1 MKRGFLIKSN
11 FLKEICQRE
20 SSYRDRASERRKKLG
35 VDNPYSNDAPASLT
49 KEIPKNNIGRKLMEK
64 AGWKSGEGLGKE
76 KQGIVEPIR
85 ANASRNPGDQ
95 TGIGMTGRTQIDRA
109 DQKKNDI
116 LRKTAQR
123 YYSQYSK

>member
-1 MKRGFLIKSN
+1 
-11 FLKEICQRE
+11 
-20 SSYRDRASERRKKLG
+20 
-35 VDNPYSNDAPASLT
+35 
-49 KEIPKNNIGRKLMEK
+49 MEK